1 MDEQVKKLMDEL
13 VDGVTGIFDS
23 EKYKNYL
30 RTMAKFPH
38 YSFNNTLLIYLQR
51 PAASHV
57 AGYQTWKSKFGRQV
71 KKGEKGIQ
79 ILAPVTYKTK
89 KKKTEEDG
97 KTKDQ
102 EEPDPFY
109 MLRGFRVVH
118 VFDVS
123 QTEGRE
129 LPSIVESLHGEVEQ
143 FPSFFSAVSKISP
156 VPVSCEPMEDT
167 VDGYYSHTEKRI
179 CIREGMSESQTAAAL
194 IHELSHAML
203 HNQEMLEEEQALTGI
218 RKDRRT
224 KEVEAESVAFV
235 VNSYFGNRTDEN
247 SFGYIAGWSS
257 GKEVPELLASLTTI
271 QTTAE
276 AIIQGMERAYEK
288 ELERKEEPRAMC
300 R

>member
-143 FPSFFSAVSKISP
+143 FPSFFSAVCKSSQ

-179 CIREGMSESQTAAAL
+179 CIREGMSESQTAEAL

>member
-143 FPSFFSAVSKISP
+143 FPSFFSAVCKSSQ

>member
-23 EKYKNYL
+23 EKYKSYL

-89 KKKTEEDG
+89 KKKTEVDEE
-97 KTKDQ
+97 TKDQ

-129 LPSIVESLHGEVEQ
+129 LPSIAESLHGEVEQ
-143 FPSFFSAVSKISP
+143 FASFFSAVCEISP

-167 VDGYYSHTEKRI
+167 ADGYYSHTEKRI

-235 VNSYFGNRTDEN
+235 VNSYFGNQTDEN

>member
-1 MDEQVKKLMDEL
+1 M
-13 VDGVTGIFDS
+13 
-23 EKYKNYL
+23 
-30 RTMAKFPH
+30 
-38 YSFNNTLLIYLQR
+38 
-51 PAASHV
+51 
-57 AGYQTWKSKFGRQV
+57 
-71 KKGEKGIQ
+71 
-79 ILAPVTYKTK
+79 
-89 KKKTEEDG
+89 
-97 KTKDQ
+97 
-102 EEPDPFY
+102 
-109 MLRGFRVVH
+109 
-118 VFDVS
+118 
-123 QTEGRE
+123 
-129 LPSIVESLHGEVEQ
+129 ESLHGEVEQ

-276 AIIQGMERAYEK
+276 TIIQGMERAYQK
-288 ELERKEEPRAMC
+288 ELERKEEPKAMC

>member
-1 MDEQVKKLMDEL
+1 MEEQVKNLLDEL

-30 RTMAKFPH
+30 KTMAKFPN

-51 PAASHV
+51 PDASHV
-57 AGYQTWKSKFGRQV
+57 AGYQTWKQKFGRQV
-71 KKGEKGIQ
+71 RKGEKGIR

-89 KKKTEEDG
+89 KKKTEAD
-97 KTKDQ
+97 
-102 EEPDPFY
+102 EETQDKEEQNPFY

-118 VFDVS
+118 VFDIS
-123 QTEGRE
+123 QTEGRK
-129 LPSIVESLHGEVEQ
+129 LPTIVESLYGEVKE
-143 FPSFFSAVSKISP
+143 FSSFFSAVCEISP
-156 VPVSCEPMEDT
+156 VPVSCEPMENT
-167 VDGYYSHTEKRI
+167 VDGYYSHREKRI
-179 CIREGMSESQTAAAL
+179 CIREGMSESQTAASL

-203 HNQEMLEEEQALTGI
+203 HNQEMLEEEQALTGTM
-218 RKDRRT
+218 KDRRT

-276 AIIQGMERAYEK
+276 TIIQGMELA
-288 ELERKEEPRAMC
+288 
-300 R
+300 

>member
-1 MDEQVKKLMDEL
+1 
-13 VDGVTGIFDS
+13 
-23 EKYKNYL
+23 
-30 RTMAKFPH
+30 MAKFPN

-51 PAASHV
+51 PDASHV
-57 AGYQTWKSKFGRQV
+57 AGYQTWKQKFGRQV
-71 KKGEKGIQ
+71 RKGEKGIR

-89 KKKTEEDG
+89 KKKTEAD
-97 KTKDQ
+97 
-102 EEPDPFY
+102 EETQDKEEQNPFY

-118 VFDVS
+118 VFDIS
-123 QTEGRE
+123 QTEGRK
-129 LPSIVESLHGEVEQ
+129 LPTIVESLYGEVKE
-143 FPSFFSAVSKISP
+143 FSSFFSAVCEISP
-156 VPVSCEPMEDT
+156 VPVSCEPMENT
-167 VDGYYSHTEKRI
+167 VDGYYSHREKRI
-179 CIREGMSESQTAAAL
+179 CIREGMSESQTAASL

-203 HNQEMLEEEQALTGI
+203 HNQEMLEEEQALTGTM
-218 RKDRRT
+218 KDRRT

-276 AIIQGMERAYEK
+276 TIIQGMELAYQK
-288 ELERKEEPRAMC
+288 ELERKMEPEKEELRAMC

>member
-30 RTMAKFPH
+30 RIMAKFPH

-143 FPSFFSAVSKISP
+143 FPSFFSAVCKISP

-167 VDGYYSHTEKRI
+167 ADGYYSHTEKRI

-203 HNQEMLEEEQALTGI
+203 HNQEMLEEELALTGI

-276 AIIQGMERAYEK
+276 VIIQGMERAYEK